1 MGDKVSLFNNERK
14 MAWMRYFSEK
24 TALDVETLKLIDLSV
39 KNKNLIPAVEAN
51 RVVLA
56 FAGEAR
62 PTLFYDMWNAGLGAC
77 DVWLKEGLDPEGE
90 VSSCKVS
97 SCIDRGIDGPTVLL
111 IVNEQADSAYKIGL
125 QNKRFSK
132 GSVRYVA
139 HEIRAVIMSMLE
151 VRSHDTICIISG
163 ESIAVE
169 AAMSASEGA
178 VIAVEYDASDRDS
191 MEENVSK
198 FGLNNVL
205 IVPDTNP
212 KTLEKL
218 PVPTTAFIVAT
229 DKLDGELRA
238 LLARNPHMRIIIYTL
253 ELNILAQIP
262 ALFEKYRI
270 GNMEALQISVS
281 KLRANG
287 MFETKP
293 VPWIISGVAGE

>member
-1 MGDKVSLFNNERK
+1 
-14 MAWMRYFSEK
+14 
-24 TALDVETLKLIDLSV
+24 
-39 KNKNLIPAVEAN
+39 
-51 RVVLA
+51 
-56 FAGEAR
+56 
-62 PTLFYDMWNAGLGAC
+62 MWNAGLGAC

-97 SCIDRGIDGPTVLL
+97 SCIDRGIAGPTVLL

-151 VRSHDTICIISG
+151 VRSHDTICIITG

-178 VIAVEYDASDRDS
+178 VIAVEYDESDRDS

-212 KTLEKL
+212 ETLEML

-229 DKLDGELRA
+229 EKLEGELRA
-238 LLARNPHMRIIIYTL
+238 LLARNPKMRIIIYTL

-287 MFETKP
+287 MFENETRAVDHFRCGWRVKRRFAP
-293 VPWIISGVAGE
+293 GKQNPYETNRPRRRYALPGPICS

>member
-1 MGDKVSLFNNERK
+1 MGDKVSLFDNDRK

-24 TALDVETLKLIDLSV
+24 TALDVEALKLIDVSV

-56 FAGEAR
+56 FAGETR

-97 SCIDRGIDGPTVLL
+97 SCIDRGIAGPTVLL

-178 VIAVEYDASDRDS
+178 VIAVEYDESDRDS

-212 KTLEKL
+212 ETLEML

-229 DKLDGELRA
+229 EKLEGELRA
-238 LLARNPHMRIIIYTL
+238 LLARNPKMRIIIYTL

>member
-1 MGDKVSLFNNERK
+1 MGDKVSLFDNERK

-24 TALDVETLKLIDLSV
+24 TALDVEALKLIDVSV

-56 FAGEAR
+56 FAGETR
-62 PTLFYDMWNAGLGAC
+62 PTLFYDMWNAC

-97 SCIDRGIDGPTVLL
+97 SCIDRGIAGPTVLL

-178 VIAVEYDASDRDS
+178 VIAVEYDESDRDS

-212 KTLEKL
+212 ETLEML

-229 DKLDGELRA
+229 EKLEGELRA
-238 LLARNPHMRIIIYTL
+238 LLARNPKMRIIIYTL

>member
-1 MGDKVSLFNNERK
+1 M
-14 MAWMRYFSEK
+14 
-24 TALDVETLKLIDLSV
+24 
-39 KNKNLIPAVEAN
+39 
-51 RVVLA
+51 
-56 FAGEAR
+56 
-62 PTLFYDMWNAGLGAC
+62 
-77 DVWLKEGLDPEGE
+77 
-90 VSSCKVS
+90 S
-97 SCIDRGIDGPTVLL
+97 SCIDRGIAGPTVLL

-178 VIAVEYDASDRDS
+178 VIAVEYDESDRDS

-212 KTLEKL
+212 ETLEML

-229 DKLDGELRA
+229 EKLEGELRA
-238 LLARNPHMRIIIYTL
+238 LLARNPKMRIIIYTL